1 MTKLTIT
8 TSVALSNQEKAAL
21 EQRFV
26 KKYGE
31 FTTDYYVDDEI
42 IAGIII
48 FDGDKVYDG
57 SIRTQLD
64 KMREKIFK

>member
-8 TSVALSNQEKAAL
+8 TSVELTDSEKIDL
-21 EQRFV
+21 EKRLI
-26 KKYGE
+26 KKYCK
-31 FTTDYYVDDEI
+31 FKTDYHIDD
-42 IAGIII
+42 ALLGGIII

-64 KMREKIFK
+64 KIKEKIIK